1 MYCGKCGAQ
10 NADDA
15 DFCANSGAKLKKSAP
30 TTATTV
36 SVPNQNDKN
45 RKVGMIA
52 VAIAAVIVVILGVF
66 LFGGRSYK
74 VTVEKYVDASMDANA
89 KAIVDLIPKK
99 VMDYA
104 LEQDGYDSSDLDDLI
119 SDLDEQLQD
128 QMDSIDSY
136 LGEGW
141 KVSYE
146 ILSEED
152 IKGDDLKD
160 IKDAYEDAD
169 VEVSAAKNVE
179 VELTV
184 TADETESSNSLDI
197 SLVKIGRSW
206 YLDMMSMGG
215 LF

>member
-15 DFCANSGAKLKKSAP
+15 DFCANCGAKLKKSAP